1 MGAPFPPYNC
11 NVTGLCEYHIMQERI
26 KTVDRAAEQVDLAV
40 SEALRRR
47 RPVLI
52 EVCQPPHPA
61 RTCCNHREAPW
72 LIESHGS

>member
-1 MGAPFPPYNC
+1 MTQTAGSA
-11 NVTGLCEYHIMQERI
+11 HILQERI

-52 EVCQPPHPA
+52 EVGQGSPCRQPLLHMLHP
-61 RTCCNHREAPW
+61 
-72 LIESHGS
+72 SK

>member
-1 MGAPFPPYNC
+1 
-11 NVTGLCEYHIMQERI
+11 MQERI

-52 EVCQPPHPA
+52 EVHQSSPYC
-61 RTCCNHREAPW
+61 
-72 LIESHGS
+72 

>member
-1 MGAPFPPYNC
+1 
-11 NVTGLCEYHIMQERI
+11 VQERI

-52 EVCQPPHPA
+52 EVRHA
-61 RTCCNHREAPW
+61 ASLCCILHICDMAPW
-72 LIESHGS
+72 LVES